1 MPEAAEGR
9 AEVTPEQWARVFRAG
24 AQKSRHQAAN
34 EDLRRNYP
42 DGALMLSALAF
53 TLDALSD
60 EAGTIAEADTGTIPK
75 RQRRT
80 N

>member
-1 MPEAAEGR
+1 MI
-9 AEVTPEQWARVFRAG
+9 PEQWARVFRAG

-53 TLDALSD
+53 ALDALAD
-60 EAGTIAEADTGTIPK
+60 EAGTIAEADTGTIPNQNQK
-75 RQRRT
+75 D
-80 N
+80 